1 MTKSH
6 PTPTER
12 TSTAYLDLATQVDL
26 LRRGDTTPR
35 ELLDDVLA
43 DISSLDRPGEG
54 VPATGR
60 LGAFISVMDP
70 TRHAPKGASP
80 IGPLSGIAIGV
91 KDNCDTTDL
100 PTTAG
105 SRALEEIPPPPL
117 DAGVVRR
124 LREAGAT
131 IVGKTNLSEWSN
143 FRSTRSVS
151 GWSGTGG
158 QCRNPFAL
166 DRSPGGSSSGSGAA
180 VAAGLVPV
188 AIGTETNGSVMCPAA
203 VNGIVGIKPTVGAT
217 SRAGVI
223 PISPTQDSVGVLARS
238 MADARMVLSCIVGH
252 DPRDPATLEGLL
264 DTERLAQ
271 RDPRQPAHIRLGVA
285 SATLMGYDT
294 ALDDLFMEALVVL
307 RGAGIGI
314 LEKVDAKDH
323 SLVIDNEA
331 QELVLRYEFR
341 RSLAQ
346 YLTQRGARDH
356 DSIAAIHR
364 SHLAFAREELS
375 VFGQERFDEVVNSPG
390 PSDDAYGAARSA
402 LNIAMQRRINEIM
415 DLHHLDAIIAPTMSA
430 AWKIDYVAGDV
441 VSGDGYGAAAV
452 AGYPSISLPI
462 GLHRGLPVGMVLFGR
477 AWSDVALCEVA
488 STVEEILGVDLR
500 PRFLPTLETTP
511 LPWLDVR

>member
-1 MTKSH
+1 
-6 PTPTER
+6 
-12 TSTAYLDLATQVDL
+12 TS
-26 LRRGDTTPR
+26 PN
-35 ELLDDVLA
+35 
-43 DISSLDRPGEG
+43 
-54 VPATGR
+54 
-60 LGAFISVMDP
+60 
-70 TRHAPKGASP
+70 
-80 IGPLSGIAIGV
+80 GPLAGVVIGV

-105 SRALEEIPPPPL
+105 SLALGEIPPPPL

-180 VAAGLVPV
+180 VAAGLVPA

-238 MADARMVLSCIVGH
+238 MADARLVLSCIVGH
-252 DPRDPATLEGLL
+252 DRRDPATMQGLV
-264 DTERLAQ
+264 DTQGLA
-271 RDPRQPAHIRLGVA
+271 RRNPRQPSHIRLGVA

-294 ALDDLFMEALVVL
+294 ALDDLFMEVLTVL
-307 RGAGIGI
+307 RGASVEVIEMVD
-314 LEKVDAKDH
+314 EKGY
-323 SLVIDNEA
+323 SLAIDNEA

-346 YLTQRGARDH
+346 YLTERGARDH

-375 VFGQERFDEVVNSPG
+375 VFGQERFDEVVSSPG
-390 PSDDAYGAARSA
+390 PSDEAYATARTA
-402 LNIAMQRRINEIM
+402 LNVSMQQRINEIM
-415 DLHHLDAIIAPTMSA
+415 DLHRLDAIVAPTMSA
-430 AWKIDYVAGDV
+430 AWKIDYVAGDI

-462 GLHRGLPVGMVLFGR
+462 GLQRGLPVGMVLFGR
-477 AWSDVALCEVA
+477 AWTDVALCDVA
-488 STVEEILGVDLR
+488 STVEEVLSVDLR

-511 LPWLDVR
+511 LPWFDVR